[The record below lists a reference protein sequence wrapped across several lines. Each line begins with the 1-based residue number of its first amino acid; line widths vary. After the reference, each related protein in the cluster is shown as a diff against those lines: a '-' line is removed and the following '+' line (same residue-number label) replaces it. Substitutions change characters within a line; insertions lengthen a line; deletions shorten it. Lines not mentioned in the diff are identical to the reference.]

1 MTEALFFFL
10 FFSFLHRLIINGRS
24 VPGLQLTGLRG
35 DLTAATLTGAAVIN
49 AASAGIRVLC
59 VCACDLSCLL
69 VSVFYEALRGSWRR
83 TADGSLPPVWCNY
96 TRSS

>member
-1 MTEALFFFL
+1 MTEALFFS
-10 FFSFLHRLIINGRS
+10 FFFFFAPAHNKWPS